1 MPTGKRWL
9 KVEEAA
15 ALLGIHKVTLYKLCK
30 AGRIPHAKIKGVGL
44 RVDGVRLEKQIEAQV
59 QIPVEK

>member
-1 MPTGKRWL
+1 MEKRWL

-30 AGRIPHAKIKGVGL
+30 AGRIAHARIKGVGL
-44 RVDGVRLEKQIEAQV
+44 RVDGTRLEQMIEKQVIVPA
-59 QIPVEK
+59 EK